1 MNQAAFHQHSI
12 QDPIGFWKQESQ
24 KIQWFE
30 TPNEILNARHNGY
43 ADWFTDGK
51 LNLSYLCLD
60 YHIEQGRGHDIAL
73 YWDSPVSEQKKE
85 FTYLQLRNDVAKFAG
100 GLHKLG
106 IEKGDR
112 AIIYMPMIPEAI
124 IAMLAC
130 ARIGITH
137 SVVFGGFAAHE
148 LALRIDDCK
157 PKVLITANYGIEV
170 NKQIPYLPM
179 VEQALK
185 EASHQPKH
193 TIIHFRK
200 NQFKENYPDHFL
212 NFSDLIQQPLLFD
225 PIALES
231 THPLYLLYTSGT
243 TGAPK
248 GVQRDTGGY
257 AVALKFAMNEF
268 YNAKPGAV
276 FFAASDLGWVVGH
289 SFIAYGPLLQGCS
302 TVLYEGKPIK
312 TPDAGAFWRLVEQY
326 QINHLFA
333 APTAIRAI
341 KKEDPEGHYLNKFNI
356 SSLQNVF
363 LAGERCD
370 VTTYEWLSQQLA
382 RPVIDHWWQTE
393 SGWPMLGMMQGFEN
407 AAPKAGSA
415 GLPVCGFDICILDEA
430 AQELPAHTEGYI
442 AIRLP
447 LPPGCLQTLWNNES
461 KFDESYLSHFKG
473 FYSSGDG
480 GYKDSDGF
488 FYVMGRVDDV
498 INVAGHRLSTGEM
511 EEIIATHDGV
521 AECAV
526 VGIDDELKG
535 QVPVAVVVAKN
546 ELQTPALSS
555 EIAQRVREQIG
566 AIASLKQ
573 VYLVQRLPK
582 TRSGKVL
589 RKTMRLILESKH
601 YEMPSTIE
609 DPAVLEELRFA
620 FNLAHPTQMPPH
632 FYGR

>member
-1 MNQAAFHQHSI
+1 MKQTDFHQHSI
-12 QDPIGFWKQESQ
+12 QDPIGFWRQAGQ
-24 KIQWFE
+24 QINWFKAP
-30 TPNEILNARHNGY
+30 TTILEQRPNGY
-43 ADWFTDGK
+43 ADWFKDGL

-60 YHIEQGRGHDIAL
+60 YHIEEGRGHEIAL

-85 FTYLQLRNDVAKFAG
+85 YTFLQLRNDVAKFAG

-106 IEKGDR
+106 LEKGDR
-112 AIIYMPMIPEAI
+112 AVIYMPMIPEAI

-130 ARIGITH
+130 ARIGATH

-148 LALRIDDCK
+148 LALRIDDCQ

-179 VEQALK
+179 VEEALQ
-185 EASHQPKH
+185 EAKHQPKH
-193 TIIHFRK
+193 TIIHYRQT
-200 NQFKENYPDHFL
+200 QFPNSYYEKGL
-212 NFSDLIQQPLLFD
+212 NFSDLLQQPLLFD
-225 PIALES
+225 PVPLES

-257 AVALKFAMNEF
+257 AVALKFAMREF
-268 YNAKPGAV
+268 YNAQPGAV

-312 TPDAGAFWRLVEQY
+312 TPNAGAFWRLVEQY
-326 QINHLFA
+326 RINHLFA
-333 APTAIRAI
+333 APTAIRAL
-341 KKEDPEGHYLNKFNI
+341 KKEDPHADYLQKFDI
-356 SSLQNVF
+356 SSLQNIF

-370 VTTYEWLSQQLA
+370 VTTFEWLSQNLK

-393 SGWPMLGMMQGFEN
+393 SGWPMLGMMQGLEN
-407 AAPKAGSA
+407 ASPKAGSA
-415 GLPVCGFDICILDEA
+415 GQPVCGFDIQILDEA
-430 AQELPAHTEGYI
+430 GQALPAHTEGYI
-442 AIRLP
+442 AVKLP
-447 LPPGCLQTLWNNES
+447 LPPGCLQTLWNNEQ
-461 KFDESYLSHFKG
+461 KFEDSYLSHFSG

-480 GYKDSDGF
+480 GYKDSEGY

-511 EEIIATHDGV
+511 EEIIATHPGV

-535 QVPVAVVVAKN
+535 QIPIGIVVSKAI
-546 ELQTPALSS
+546 QTNPEFAA
-555 EIAQRVREQIG
+555 EIAALIRKQIG
-566 AIASLKQ
+566 AIATLKK
-573 VYLVQRLPK
+573 VYVVPRLPK

-589 RKTMRLILESKH
+589 RKTMRLMLEAKH
-601 YEMPSTIE
+601 FELPSTIE
-609 DPAVLEELRFA
+609 DASVLDELEEI
-620 FNLAHPTQMPPH
+620 FNLVI
-632 FYGR
+632 

>member
-1 MNQAAFHQHSI
+1 MKQTDFHQHSI
-12 QDPIGFWKQESQ
+12 QDPIGFWGQASQ
-24 KIQWFE
+24 QINWFKAP
-30 TPNEILNARHNGY
+30 TTILEQRPNGY
-43 ADWFTDGK
+43 ADWFKDGL

-60 YHIEQGRGHDIAL
+60 YHIEEGRGHEIAL

-85 FTYLQLRNDVAKFAG
+85 YTFLQLRNDVAKFAG

-106 IEKGDR
+106 LEKGDR
-112 AIIYMPMIPEAI
+112 AVIYMPMIPEAI

-130 ARIGITH
+130 ARIGATH

-148 LALRIDDCK
+148 LALRIDDCQ

-179 VEQALK
+179 VEEALQ
-185 EASHQPKH
+185 EAKHQPKH
-193 TIIHFRK
+193 TIIHYRQT
-200 NQFKENYPDHFL
+200 QFPNSYYEKGL
-212 NFSDLIQQPLLFD
+212 NFSDLLQQPLLFD
-225 PIALES
+225 PVPLES

-257 AVALKFAMNEF
+257 AVALKFAMREF
-268 YNAKPGAV
+268 YNAQPGAV

-312 TPDAGAFWRLVEQY
+312 TPNAGAFWRLVEQY
-326 QINHLFA
+326 RINHLFA
-333 APTAIRAI
+333 APTAIRAL
-341 KKEDPEGHYLNKFNI
+341 KKEDPHADYLQKFDI
-356 SSLQNVF
+356 SSLQNIF

-370 VTTYEWLSQQLA
+370 VTTFEWLSQNLK

-393 SGWPMLGMMQGFEN
+393 SGWPMLGMMQGLEN
-407 AAPKAGSA
+407 ANPKAGSA
-415 GLPVCGFDICILDEA
+415 GQPVCGFDIQILDEA
-430 AQELPAHTEGYI
+430 GQALPALAEGYI
-442 AIRLP
+442 AVKLP
-447 LPPGCLQTLWNNES
+447 LPPGCLQTLWNNEQ
-461 KFDESYLSHFKG
+461 KFEDSYLSHFSG

-480 GYKDSDGF
+480 GYKDSEGY

-511 EEIIATHDGV
+511 EEIIATHPGV

-535 QVPVAVVVAKN
+535 QVPIGIVVSKTV
-546 ELQTPALSS
+546 QTNPEFAA
-555 EIAQRVREQIG
+555 EIAALIRKQIG
-566 AIASLKQ
+566 AIATLKK
-573 VYLVQRLPK
+573 VYVVPRLPK

-589 RKTMRLILESKH
+589 RKTMRLMLEAKH
-601 YEMPSTIE
+601 FELPSTIE
-609 DPAVLEELRFA
+609 DASVLDELEEI
-620 FNLAHPTQMPPH
+620 FNLVI
-632 FYGR
+632 